1 MFLLSPLCCRSRTG
15 VWVIM
20 VHYRQGTFHCYVLS
34 CVVSGDKRTTILI
47 SVRRRNTWLEPMK
60 SAFSFCHWLRPSGPN
75 KVFPFESTAVR
86 NFMETLLLCVSVNLR
101 SLFKARRVCFMALSF
116 LCQVWSVLTEGKK
129 TKQNKTRLLIC
140 TCFSS
145 RLPSRSALPSLSA
158 ALPASLIEGLAI
170 SVNLSGSDS
179 FTTRALHWWVPSLTE
194 RRARTPTHKTIKR
207 KIEWEGWRGLNNG
220 SRLGKNNRCVSLTES
235 YGEKGAGARQFFI
248 VSSLTLLSL
257 F

>member
-116 LCQVWSVLTEGKK
+116 LCQVWSVLTEGKNK
-129 TKQNKTRLLIC
+129 TKQNTTSDLHLFLFSFAFSLCASFLERCPSCVADWGFGHISQSVREWQFYNTC
-140 TCFSS
+140 TT
-145 RLPSRSALPSLSA
+145 LM
-158 ALPASLIEGLAI
+158 GAI
-170 SVNLSGSDS
+170 THR
-179 FTTRALHWWVPSLTE
+179 TTRAYTY
-194 RRARTPTHKTIKR
+194 T
-207 KIEWEGWRGLNNG
+207 
-220 SRLGKNNRCVSLTES
+220 
-235 YGEKGAGARQFFI
+235 
-248 VSSLTLLSL
+248 
-257 F
+257 